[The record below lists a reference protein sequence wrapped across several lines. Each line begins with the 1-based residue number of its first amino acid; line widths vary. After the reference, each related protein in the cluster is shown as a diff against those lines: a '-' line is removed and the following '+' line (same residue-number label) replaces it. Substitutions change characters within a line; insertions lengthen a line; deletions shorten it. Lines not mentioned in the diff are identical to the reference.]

1 MAVVVSFICDDF
13 FVLDTCDAVLLIV
26 KDWLKWVKMKT
37 WSHSGRCLV
46 CKWLKFFFG
55 NPDINGSGSPNSQRA
70 RLPRNIL
77 DGSNVSVHM
86 RVSSHFLSSH
96 LATAS
101 SFTQPSSLPPPP
113 SSPILWGICLPC
125 QSWGCAMNKFC
136 VVRGS
141 GISLPR
147 GHPRA
152 FDTHVISYPNI
163 SKHGRFY
170 TKHKHISISIKDAKI
185 CRGSLET

>member
-1 MAVVVSFICDDF
+1 M
-13 FVLDTCDAVLLIV
+13 LDTCDAMLLIV

-101 SFTQPSSLPPPP
+101 SFTQPSSHSSLLPMSVLGMCHEQILRGSRVGDFLTPGSPP
-113 SSPILWGICLPC
+113 S
-125 QSWGCAMNKFC
+125 F
-136 VVRGS
+136 
-141 GISLPR
+141 
-147 GHPRA
+147 
-152 FDTHVISYPNI
+152 
-163 SKHGRFY
+163 
-170 TKHKHISISIKDAKI
+170 
-185 CRGSLET
+185 

>member
-1 MAVVVSFICDDF
+1 M
-13 FVLDTCDAVLLIV
+13 LLIV

-46 CKWLKFFFG
+46 CKCLKFFFG

-113 SSPILWGICLPC
+113 PPSPLPYCGAFAFHVSPGDVPWTNFAWFGGRGFPYPGVTPELLTRTWFPILIYLNMEDFTR
-125 QSWGCAMNKFC
+125 STSTLAYLSRMRKF
-136 VVRGS
+136 VEV
-141 GISLPR
+141 L
-147 GHPRA
+147 
-152 FDTHVISYPNI
+152 
-163 SKHGRFY
+163 
-170 TKHKHISISIKDAKI
+170 
-185 CRGSLET
+185 

>member
-1 MAVVVSFICDDF
+1 M
-13 FVLDTCDAVLLIV
+13 LDTCDAMLLIV

-46 CKWLKFFFG
+46 CKWLKVFLR
-55 NPDINGSGSPNSQRA
+55 NPDINGSASPNSQRA
-70 RLPRNIL
+70 RLTRNIL

-96 LATAS
+96 LAAAS
-101 SFTQPSSLPPPP
+101 SFTQPSSLHPPLPPPLP
-113 SSPILWGICLPC
+113 YCGAFAFHVSPGDVPGTNFAWFG
-125 QSWGCAMNKFC
+125 GKGGG
-136 VVRGS
+136 GS
-141 GISLPR
+141 GISPPR

-152 FDTHVISYPNI
+152 FDKHVISYPNI
-163 SKHGRFY
+163 SKHGGFY
-170 TKHKHISISIKDAKI
+170 TKHKHISRSIKDAKI

>member
-1 MAVVVSFICDDF
+1 M
-13 FVLDTCDAVLLIV
+13 LDTCDAMLLIV

-101 SFTQPSSLPPPP
+101 SFTQPSSRPPPLSHTVGHLP
-113 SSPILWGICLPC
+113 SMSVLGMCHEQIL
-125 QSWGCAMNKFC
+125 
-136 VVRGS
+136 RGS
-141 GISLPR
+141 GSP
-147 GHPRA
+147 PS
-152 FDTHVISYPNI
+152 F
-163 SKHGRFY
+163 
-170 TKHKHISISIKDAKI
+170 
-185 CRGSLET
+185 

>member
-1 MAVVVSFICDDF
+1 M
-13 FVLDTCDAVLLIV
+13 LDTCDAMLLIV

-101 SFTQPSSLPPPP
+101 SFTQPSSLHPPPP
-113 SSPILWGICLPC
+113 PPPPLSHTVGHLPSMSVLGMCHEQIL
-125 QSWGCAMNKFC
+125 
-136 VVRGS
+136 RGS
-141 GISLPR
+141 GVGDFLTP
-147 GHPRA
+147 
-152 FDTHVISYPNI
+152 
-163 SKHGRFY
+163 
-170 TKHKHISISIKDAKI
+170 
-185 CRGSLET
+185 GSPPSF